1 MPHTTGDLRF
11 ETCDSS
17 GEDFL
22 SYAKKER
29 QVFKLTRGQNIS
41 IVSYSYL
48 LRSINELQVFLD
60 SRFFFFF
67 FKSCLLSPSSWQ
79 GRGKHPLGLVSI
91 NTFPPK
97 WYLGKNHTSVCS
109 SIKDGAFWIAQK
121 EAKWWSFVFNF
132 FFHSV
137 TFFLPS
143 CKRVFK
149 WRHLVFSLIWI
160 LS

>member
-41 IVSYSYL
+41 IVSHSYL

-60 SRFFFFF
+60 SRVFLFFLILFTIPIKLTGQKETSPRIGVHQHISTKMVSGKKPHFFMF
-67 FKSCLLSPSSWQ
+67 LLKRRCLLNSSKGSKVMEFCFQ
-79 GRGKHPLGLVSI
+79 LFFPL
-91 NTFPPK
+91 
-97 WYLGKNHTSVCS
+97 
-109 SIKDGAFWIAQK
+109 
-121 EAKWWSFVFNF
+121 
-132 FFHSV
+132 
-137 TFFLPS
+137 
-143 CKRVFK
+143 
-149 WRHLVFSLIWI
+149 
-160 LS
+160 

>member
-67 FKSCLLSPSSWQ
+67 FLILFTIPIKLTGQRETSPRTGVHQHISTKMVSGKKPHFCMFLHKRRCLLNSSKGSKVVEFCFQ
-79 GRGKHPLGLVSI
+79 LFFPLCD
-91 NTFPPK
+91 FF
-97 WYLGKNHTSVCS
+97 S
-109 SIKDGAFWIAQK
+109 SFLQK
-121 EAKWWSFVFNF
+121 
-132 FFHSV
+132 
-137 TFFLPS
+137 
-143 CKRVFK
+143 
-149 WRHLVFSLIWI
+149 SL
-160 LS
+160 